1 MNLQIGWRNL
11 WRNPRRTLIILT
23 AIVIGIISM
32 IVMSAFGRGMM
43 EGMVSNSIDN
53 LVGHIK
59 IQHPQFRVDPAIDNR
74 IAQAEQIAEEI
85 EELLPADGRLVKRLR
100 LDGLLSTSRDHAG
113 VMIVGI
119 EPDREIGTSFIG
131 RPLYAGTPLQPDDD
145 NGLLI
150 GQGLLERLG
159 LEIGKKVVLL
169 SQDAEGEGRARAF
182 RIRGSYRTE
191 LRDTEKRYV
200 FVNLATFQ
208 EMLGVPDSVTE
219 MSVHFQQ
226 VNTYQTGKI
235 ENLVASIN
243 GQISSSALEA
253 SGWREL
259 LPAIAAYIDM
269 FDIYMLIWFVV
280 VFIAMGFGLA
290 NTVLMAVYER
300 MREFGLQRALGVR
313 ATGIV
318 KGVMIEVVL
327 LLLIGMLLADFFSLV
342 LVKVI
347 FRSGIDLGSFG
358 AGIEMWGIS
367 RVIYP
372 VLSFTDIGMA
382 NGVVILLG
390 LLVGLYPALHAA
402 RFTPVETMRHL

>member
-1 MNLQIGWRNL
+1 MG
-11 WRNPRRTLIILT
+11 
-23 AIVIGIISM
+23 A
-32 IVMSAFGRGMM
+32 
-43 EGMVSNSIDN
+43 
-53 LVGHIK
+53 
-59 IQHPQFRVDPAIDNR
+59 
-74 IAQAEQIAEEI
+74 
-85 EELLPADGRLVKRLR
+85 
-100 LDGLLSTSRDHAG
+100 
-113 VMIVGI
+113 
-119 EPDREIGTSFIG
+119 SFIG
-131 RPLYAGTPLQPDDD
+131 RPLHAGISLQPDDD

-159 LEIGKKVVLL
+159 LDIGKKVVLL

-200 FVNLATFQ
+200 FVNLSTFQ
-208 EMLGVPDSVTE
+208 EMLDAPDSVTE
-219 MSVHFQQ
+219 MSVHLRL
-226 VNTYQTGKI
+226 VNTYQTGTI
-235 ENLVASIN
+235 EDLVARIDDEIA
-243 GQISSSALEA
+243 GSALEA

-269 FDIYMLIWFVV
+269 FDVYMLIWFVV

-313 ATGIV
+313 ASGIV

-342 LVKVI
+342 LVKLI
-347 FRSGIDLGSFG
+347 FKSGIDLGSFG

-372 VLSFTDIGMA
+372 VLSFTDIAMA